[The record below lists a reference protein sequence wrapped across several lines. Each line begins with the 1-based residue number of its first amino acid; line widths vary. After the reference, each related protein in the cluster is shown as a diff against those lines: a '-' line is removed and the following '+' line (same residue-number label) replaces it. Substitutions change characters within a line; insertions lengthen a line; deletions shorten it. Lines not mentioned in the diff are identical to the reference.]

1 MNQAVRQIFQSSVS
15 SQSALWSGVLWFAF
29 GVIANVPHVGI
40 SSVHGTYFKGEPNE
54 PQEKLVEG
62 TQYGWPF
69 TTYERIA
76 FINVSVRIPTLHVL
90 AILANVVFILAAST
104 STWYL
109 VRSRIQLTIQSLLFL
124 TASAAV
130 TLAVVRQLH
139 FPHAIHYGLLFCYSI
154 PLAIALQFKTLQSFE
169 RLHRW
174 AINPKKST
182 RTIGD

>member
-1 MNQAVRQIFQSSVS
+1 MRQIFQSSVS
-15 SQSALWSGVLWFAF
+15 SQCALWSGVLWFAF
-29 GVIANVPHVGI
+29 GVIANVPQVGV
-40 SSVHGTYFKGEPNE
+40 SSVLGTYFKGEPNE
-54 PQEKLVEG
+54 PPEKPVEG

-109 VRSRIQLTIQSLLFL
+109 VRSKIQITIRSLLFL

-154 PLAIALQFKTLQSFE
+154 PLAIASQRKTLQAFE

>member
-1 MNQAVRQIFQSSVS
+1 M
-15 SQSALWSGVLWFAF
+15 
-29 GVIANVPHVGI
+29 IANVPHVGV
-40 SSVHGTYFKGEPNE
+40 SRVLGTYFKGKLNE
-54 PQEKLVEG
+54 PQEKPVEG

-109 VRSRIQLTIQSLLFL
+109 VRSKIQITIRSLLLL

-139 FPHAIHYGLLFCYSI
+139 FQHAFYDGLLFCYSI
-154 PLAIALQFKTLQSFE
+154 PLAIASQRKTLQAFE